1 MPQIAC
7 SPRHRWCGH
16 VKAGDTLRK
25 TAQIMLKWRACCLLP
40 ARRANGWRR
49 RKPLIP
55 RERRTAWRSCA
66 GQRKHHEYFVSSRQ
80 TRSYYRTERYMTRI
94 PYTLQESMCLKH
106 LLRGHSLSKP
116 RAVSSPTTQYKR
128 GALLYCVVR
137 SPRNFGLLPDDAPRS
152 CELDRI
158 LLILNRRLCCDP

>member
-1 MPQIAC
+1 MPQMAC
-7 SPRHRWCGH
+7 SSRHRWCGH

-80 TRSYYRTERYMTRI
+80 PFPYRITEGLLVIRPESGADLVCRGCERI
-94 PYTLQESMCLKH
+94 PDLTTM
-106 LLRGHSLSKP
+106 LSP
-116 RAVSSPTTQYKR
+116 EYM
-128 GALLYCVVR
+128 
-137 SPRNFGLLPDDAPRS
+137 
-152 CELDRI
+152 
-158 LLILNRRLCCDP
+158 